1 MGDTQENSKNSL
13 EWPKPP
19 LEILFELKTKEK
31 DVGEGQLWEVTR
43 KSRANNSKIC
53 FAGSVAS
60 LLIRVSR
67 DFESSFSL
75 VQDRRNL
82 YKWRSLLLI

>member
-31 DVGEGQLWEVTR
+31 MLGR
-43 KSRANNSKIC
+43 
-53 FAGSVAS
+53 GSYGRLPGKAEQTTVKFV
-60 LLIRVSR
+60 LQGL
-67 DFESSFSL
+67 
-75 VQDRRNL
+75 
-82 YKWRSLLLI
+82 